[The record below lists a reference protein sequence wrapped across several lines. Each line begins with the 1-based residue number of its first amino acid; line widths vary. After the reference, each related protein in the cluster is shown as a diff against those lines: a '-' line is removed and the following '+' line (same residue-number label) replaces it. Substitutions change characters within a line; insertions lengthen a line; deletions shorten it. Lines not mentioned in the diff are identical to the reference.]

1 MALTQRLE
9 FRQSQSLVMTPQL
22 MQAIKLLQLSN
33 LDLATFVEDELE
45 RNPLLERAS
54 DGNDPPV
61 AGEALPE
68 RAEFSGHDETGSAG
82 DADSGFEPSDFSD
95 HGGGDGFEAAPD
107 EWMNRELGTR
117 AEIEQTLDTGLD
129 NVFSEE
135 PAEAAAR
142 TAQDAAPTAY
152 TEWGGGASN
161 DDSYNLEAF
170 VAAEETLAG
179 HLAEQ
184 LAMAFAGPAQ
194 RMIGQ
199 YLIDL
204 VDEAGYLPPDLGG
217 VCERLGASQEA
228 VDEVLAV
235 LQKFDPPGICA
246 RNLSEC
252 LAIQLREQNRYDPA
266 MQALVEHLDM
276 LAKRDIANL
285 RKICGVDDED
295 LADMIGEIRRLD
307 PKPGLKFGS
316 ARMQTVVPDVYV
328 RPGPDG
334 GWHVE
339 LNSDTLPRVLVNQ
352 VYYSELSKTIRKDG
366 DKSYF
371 TDCLQNAT
379 WLVRAL
385 DQRARTILKVATEI
399 VRQQDGFFTQGV
411 AHLRPLN
418 LKAVADAIQ
427 MHESTVSRVTANKYM
442 ATNRGSFEL
451 KYFFTAS
458 IASAD
463 GGEAHSAEAVRHHIR
478 QLIDGESPSAILSD
492 DTIVERLRESGIDIA
507 RRTVAK
513 YREAM
518 RIPSSV
524 QRRRDKQSMLGNALT
539 APATPSDRILSDRTT
554 SADRSRDIA
563 PA

>member
-33 LDLATFVEDELE
+33 LDLTTFVEEELE
-45 RNPLLERAS
+45 RNPLLERVNDEAPEAPPETAQFS
-54 DGNDPPV
+54 DSDNDDSGGQNDDGFGGS
-61 AGEALPE
+61 GEA
-68 RAEFSGHDETGSAG
+68 
-82 DADSGFEPSDFSD
+82 FEP
-95 HGGGDGFEAAPD
+95 GQE
-107 EWMNRELGTR
+107 EWMSKDLGTR

-142 TAQDAAPTAY
+142 NAQDVAPTTY
-152 TEWGGGASN
+152 TEWGGGASS
-161 DDSYNLEAF
+161 DEDYNLEAF
-170 VAAEETLAG
+170 VAAEMTLG
-179 HLAEQ
+179 DHLAEQ
-184 LAMAFAGPAQ
+184 LSVAFTGAAQ

-204 VDEAGYLPPDLGG
+204 VDEAGYLPPDLGQAA
-217 VCERLGASQEA
+217 ERLGATQADVE
-228 VDEVLAV
+228 VVLAV
-235 LQKFDPPGICA
+235 LQKFDPPGVCA

-252 LAIQLREQNRYDPA
+252 LAIQLREFDRYDPA
-266 MQALVEHLDM
+266 MQALVEHLDL
-276 LAKRDIANL
+276 LAKRDIASL
-285 RKICGVDDED
+285 RKLCGVDDED
-295 LADMIGEIRRLD
+295 IADMIGEIRRLN
-307 PKPGLKFGS
+307 PKPGMKFGS
-316 ARMQTVVPDVYV
+316 ARLQTMVPDVYV

-352 VYYSELSKTIRKDG
+352 TYYSQLSKKVGKDG

-371 TDCLQNAT
+371 TDALQNAT

-399 VRQQDGFFTQGV
+399 VRQQDGFFTHGV

-442 ATNRGSFEL
+442 ATNRGTFEL

-463 GGEAHSAEAVRHHIR
+463 GGEAHSAEAVRHHIK
-478 QLIDGESPSAILSD
+478 QLIDSEAPSAILSD
-492 DTIVERLRESGIDIA
+492 DTIVERLRASGIDIA

-524 QRRRDKQSMLGNALT
+524 QRRRDKQSALGNVLST
-539 APATPSDRILSDRTT
+539 AMS
-554 SADRSRDIA
+554 DRSRNTE